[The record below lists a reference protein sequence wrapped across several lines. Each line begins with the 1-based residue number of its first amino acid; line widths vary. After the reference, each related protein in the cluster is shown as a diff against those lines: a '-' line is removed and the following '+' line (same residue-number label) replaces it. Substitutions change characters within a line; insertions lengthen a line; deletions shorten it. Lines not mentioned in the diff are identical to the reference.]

1 LLNRSL
7 VDAELQTD
15 ESGVMSFKVMWMRGP
30 LTMGCEPFDDLGAA
44 SAYAGDR
51 LAEMQGLYGAT
62 AVKIVDAAGTPH
74 FLRSL
79 SRT

>member
-1 LLNRSL
+1 
-7 VDAELQTD
+7 
-15 ESGVMSFKVMWMRGP
+15 MSFKVMWMRGP
-30 LTMGCEPFDDLGAA
+30 LAMGCEPFDDLSAA
-44 SAYAGDR
+44 SAYAGER
-51 LAEMQGLYGAT
+51 LLEMQGRYGAT

>member
-1 LLNRSL
+1 M
-7 VDAELQTD
+7 D
-15 ESGVMSFKVMWMRGP
+15 FKVMWMRGP
-30 LTMGCEPFDDLGAA
+30 LAMGSEPFDDLGAA
-44 SAYAGDR
+44 TKYAGDQ
-51 LAEMQGLYGAT
+51 LPEMQARFGAT